1 MSPGRAWSA
10 LTIWRSFCFA
20 SALRTQVWTAAH
32 PLPGI
37 LWPACWSEYVT
48 KLAHHGLPGPTPAAA
63 RYLSTSAPVLTPVSS
78 PPSCVWAKLRADAP
92 SVLEPEPGAAAAAA
106 STMPGTD
113 AAEATAPGGPAG
125 GWTARDEP
133 EPPFF
138 ASTTRS
144 AAARNWPESPGL
156 GSGGSAAAAAGAP
169 GAGVAAAGAARG
181 GGGAAA
187 GPRGAPG
194 AARPEQPGGLA
205 EPQAVAAAVLRRRAL
220 AVRDPVAELVRV
232 RD

>member
-20 SALRTQVWTAAH
+20 SALRTHVWTAAQ

-63 RYLSTSAPVLTPVSS
+63 RYLSTSAPVLTPVSCT
-78 PPSCVWAKLRADAP
+78 PSWVWAKLRADAP

-125 GWTARDEP
+125 GWTARNEP
-133 EPPFF
+133 EPPFL

-144 AAARNWPESPGL
+144 AAAMNWPESPGL

-169 GAGVAAAGAARG
+169 GAGAAAAAAAAAGG
-181 GGGAAA
+181 GRA
-187 GPRGAPG
+187 GRPSRPVGPPGPRPRGAPG
-194 AARPEQPGGLA
+194 RSA
-205 EPQAVAAAVLRRRAL
+205 RRAT
-220 AVRDPVAELVRV
+220 APVPAPERV
-232 RD
+232 G